1 VAQRWIVAALRHRKF
16 FSLAEANQNI
26 GELLHRINHRP
37 FRKRDGSRASVF
49 EALDKPA
56 LQPLPQERFEI
67 SEWARHHRQSDLRPG
82 HAGTGPWRSGGIM

>member
-1 VAQRWIVAALRHRKF
+1 VLPARLYKLRDKAIVESAVQVAQRWILASLGHRKF
-16 FSLAEANQNI
+16 FSLAEANQSI

-49 EALDKPA
+49 ESLDKPA

-67 SEWARHHRQSDLRPG
+67 SEWERLG
-82 HAGTGPWRSGGIM
+82 